1 MRSLFALLLAAV
13 AAPALISP
21 AHAAPDLAMVA
32 RITDEG
38 MNRGEVVETVAYL
51 TDRIGPRMTNSPAI
65 RVAERWTQEK
75 FKGWGL
81 SNVHTEGFDFG
92 RGWSIESSAVTMVAP
107 RRLGLRN
114 IPVAWTPATPAGGIT
129 APVVVAP
136 MRRARD
142 FAEWTGKLKGKIV
155 AVSFPRPPHDADKPA
170 FERLDSDAIAKLD
183 SYELPETAPDAN
195 DDWLKYIQFG
205 KQLDE
210 FLAREGAVGW
220 VRMSYRDNG
229 LLHGEGYQHRD
240 TPKLPGI
247 ELTAEDYRRIAR
259 LATQGEVVLTIDSQV
274 KFDDSDPKGY
284 NVLADLPGS
293 DPKAGYVMAGAHLD
307 SWVAG
312 DGAADN
318 AAGSAVVMEAARILS
333 ALKVRPKR
341 TIRFALWAGEEQGL
355 YGSADYIERHLAT
368 RPANPDPVKARL
380 SYDFRMDQ
388 YPIQKKADYDRLAAY
403 FNMDNGSGKLRGIYA
418 EGNFAAVPTLRDW
431 LSPFGSMGADT
442 VVASPTRGTDHQFMA
457 EMGLPAFQFIQDP
470 LDYETTAHH
479 SNVDTFDHLRPD
491 DLRQA
496 AVIMASMLW
505 QAANADQPL
514 PAKPLPT
521 KPKTT
526 DPFRYVDPDKK
537 D

>member
-1 MRSLFALLLAAV
+1 MRALVALMLATA
-13 AAPALISP
+13 AAPAL
-21 AHAAPDLAMVA
+21 AAPDLAMVA

-38 MNRGEVVETVAYL
+38 MNRGEVVETAAYL
-51 TDRIGPRMTNSPAI
+51 TDRIGPRLTNSPGMRA
-65 RVAERWTQEK
+65 AERWTQDK

-81 SNVHTEGFDFG
+81 SNVRTEGFDFG
-92 RGWSIESSAVTMVAP
+92 RGWSIERSSVTMVAP
-107 RRLGLRN
+107 RRMELRN
-114 IPVAWTPATPAGGIT
+114 LPVAWTPGTPAGGIT

-136 MRRARD
+136 MSKPRH
-142 FAEWTGKLKGKIV
+142 FAEWAGKLKGKIV
-155 AVSFPRPPHDADKPA
+155 AVSFPRPPRDANKPA
-170 FERLDSDAIAKLD
+170 FQRLDGEEIGKLD
-183 SYELPETAPDAN
+183 TFEQPETAPDTN
-195 DDWLKYIQFG
+195 DGWLKYIQFG
-205 KQLDE
+205 QQLDE
-210 FLAREGAVGW
+210 FLAKEGAVGW

-247 ELTAEDYRRIAR
+247 ELTAEDYRRLAR
-259 LATQGEVVLTIDSQV
+259 LATQGEVVLSIDSQV

-284 NVLADLPGS
+284 NVLADIAGS
-293 DPKAGYVMAGAHLD
+293 DARAGYVMAGAHLD
-307 SWVAG
+307 SWVAA

-318 AAGSAVVMEAARILS
+318 GAGSAVVMEAARILA
-333 ALKVRPKR
+333 ALKVKPKR
-341 TIRFALWAGEEQGL
+341 TIRFALWSGEEQGL
-355 YGSADYIERHLAT
+355 WGSADYIERHLAT

-388 YPIQKKADYDRLAAY
+388 YPIQKKADYNLMAAY
-403 FNMDNGSGKLRGIYA
+403 FNIDNGGGKIRGIHA
-418 EGNFAAVPTLRDW
+418 EGNFAAVPTLREW

-470 LDYETTAHH
+470 LDYETTVHH
-479 SNVDTFDHLRPD
+479 SSVDTFDHLRPE

-496 AVIMASMLW
+496 SVILASLLW
-505 QAANADQPL
+505 EAANSDRPL

-521 KPKTT
+521 KPKNT

>member
-1 MRSLFALLLAAV
+1 MRALVALMLATA
-13 AAPALISP
+13 AAPAL
-21 AHAAPDLAMVA
+21 AAPDLAMVA

-38 MNRGEVVETVAYL
+38 MNRGEVVETAAYL
-51 TDRIGPRMTNSPAI
+51 TDRIGPRLTNSPGMRA
-65 RVAERWTQEK
+65 AERWTQEK

-92 RGWSIESSAVTMVAP
+92 RGWSIESASVAMVAP
-107 RRLGLRN
+107 RQMTLRSL
-114 IPVAWTPATPAGGIT
+114 PVAWTPGTPAGGIT

-136 MRRARD
+136 MSKPRH
-142 FAEWTGKLKGKIV
+142 FAEWAGKLKGKIV
-155 AVSFPRPPHDADKPA
+155 AVSFPRPPRDADKPA
-170 FERLDSDAIAKLD
+170 FERLDGESIAKRD
-183 SYELPETAPDAN
+183 EYEQPVTAPDTN
-195 DDWLKYIQFG
+195 DGWLKYIQFG
-205 KQLDE
+205 QQLDE
-210 FLAREGAVGW
+210 FLAKEGAVGW

-259 LATQGEVVLTIDSQV
+259 LATQGEVVLSINSQV
-274 KFDDSDPKGY
+274 KFDDSDLKGY
-284 NVLADLPGS
+284 NVLADIAGS
-293 DPKAGYVMAGAHLD
+293 DAKAGYVMAGAHLD
-307 SWVAG
+307 SWVAA

-318 AAGSAVVMEAARILS
+318 GAGSAVVMEAARILAS
-333 ALKVRPKR
+333 LKVKPRR
-341 TIRFALWAGEEQGL
+341 TIRFALWSGEEQGL
-355 YGSADYIERHLAT
+355 WGSADYIERHLAT

-388 YPIQKKADYDRLAAY
+388 YPIQKKADYNLMAAY
-403 FNMDNGSGKLRGIYA
+403 FNIDNGGGKIRGIHA
-418 EGNFAAVPTLRDW
+418 EGNFAAVPTLREW
-431 LSPFGSMGADT
+431 LSPFASMGADA

-470 LDYETTAHH
+470 LDYETTVHH
-479 SNVDTFDHLRPD
+479 SSVDTFDHLRPE

-496 AVIMASMLW
+496 SVILASLLW
-505 QAANADQPL
+505 DAANADKPL

-521 KPKTT
+521 KPKNT